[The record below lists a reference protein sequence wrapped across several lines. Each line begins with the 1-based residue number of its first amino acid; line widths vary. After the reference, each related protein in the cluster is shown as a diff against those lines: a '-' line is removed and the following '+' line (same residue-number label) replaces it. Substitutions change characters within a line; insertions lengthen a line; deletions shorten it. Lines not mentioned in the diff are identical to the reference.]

1 MDGLNI
7 QMSFENLKI
16 NLKDVLQIVS
26 FVVVAAFFFSA
37 QSSKMEAIAE
47 TVREIKSDNEKREDK
62 KEVYDKTMANQIS
75 TNTLQI
81 ELLKQDFKA
90 FKERIT
96 R

>member
-1 MDGLNI
+1 
-7 QMSFENLKI
+7 MSFENLKI